1 MNIDIHEATEADLGD
16 LLALYRQLGED
27 DGEVLDPAEAR
38 RIFARIRNYPDYHL
52 YLARDPD
59 GRAVGTFAL
68 LIMDNLGHRG
78 ARSAVIEDV
87 VVAADC
93 RDRGIG
99 SEMMTFAVMLCR
111 AGGCYKISLSSNRNR
126 EGAHRFYENLG
137 FARHGFSFLLE
148 LSGERPDHATDLPQ
162 AVRSEH
168 ATDNLGDRT

>member
-1 MNIDIHEATEADLGD
+1 MNTDIHEATEADLGD

-87 VVAADC
+87 VVASDC
-93 RDRGIG
+93 RGRGIG
-99 SEMMTFAVMLCR
+99 SEMMAFAAMICR
-111 AGGCYKISLSSNRNR
+111 AAECYKITLSSNRNR
-126 EGAHRFYENLG
+126 HRAHRFYESLG
-137 FARHGFSFLLE
+137 FARHGSSYLLT
-148 LSGERPDHATDLPQ
+148 LSEEQTDHATGRQRPIP
-162 AVRSEH
+162 SEPTTERH
-168 ATDNLGDRT
+168 GDRT